1 MDAMASSTAWAGEWG
16 CPSSPAPRAAHCTSL
31 PSLLQL
37 TTARTHFH
45 TLPPTAGFVYLLIA
59 LVSICYWIQGNTLKQ
74 EYEDAEREESALLG
88 ASSEKEEGQ

>member
-1 MDAMASSTAWAGEWG
+1 MGLPQQS
-16 CPSSPAPRAAHCTSL
+16 RAARRPLPSL

-37 TTARTHFH
+37 TTARTLH